1 MKTPLN
7 VLVVLL
13 ALSLVACGGKEDPQS
28 APAATDAAVSQGEPA
43 DAVADEDDPP
53 FEGEPAAP
61 ADETDFA
68 DRPGVS
74 ARDWA
79 EAVGQASDSTR
90 DRGQPDSA
98 VADPTSVS
106 APSVAGTGRL
116 LQRSAC
122 FATSRRSSRSLILMV
137 AALSGPMRISS
148 FWPAE
153 RSSSAGSANW

>member
-43 DAVADEDDPP
+43 DAFVDEDDPP

-79 EAVGQASDSTR
+79 EAIGQSSDSTQ

-106 APSVAGTGRL
+106 APSA
-116 LQRSAC
+116 A
-122 FATSRRSSRSLILMV
+122 ATSGGTAV
-137 AALSGPMRISS
+137 AATPAVDEKDILAEQRGQWAVTAKASS
-148 FWPAE
+148 TY
-153 RSSSAGSANW
+153 